1 MSFLSDRLNVSS
13 DHSPI
18 INSMLCEQSVIS
30 MSRHAIEVE
39 HISKHVFENIP
50 NDFGD
55 VLRQSETDFSEEK
68 MTLAMFHCN
77 LKTDFGMKRCFTA
90 I

>member
-1 MSFLSDRLNVSS
+1 MYLVISHLLLIACYANG
-13 DHSPI
+13 
-18 INSMLCEQSVIS
+18 SVIS

-39 HISKHVFENIP
+39 QISKHVFENIP
-50 NDFGD
+50 NDLGD
-55 VLRQSETDFSEEK
+55 VLRQSATDFSEEK

-77 LKTDFGMKRCFTA
+77 LKLILAKRKLLRRCFTA